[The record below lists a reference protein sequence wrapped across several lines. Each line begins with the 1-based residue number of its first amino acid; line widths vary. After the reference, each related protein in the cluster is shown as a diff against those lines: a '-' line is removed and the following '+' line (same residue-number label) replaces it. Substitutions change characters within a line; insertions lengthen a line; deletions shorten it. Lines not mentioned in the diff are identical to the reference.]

1 MDTFRD
7 APSAFGMR
15 GRGAGRM
22 LGSMKRAP
30 VIVHPPCSGGR
41 RVTLYGQDLG
51 RALRPGDV
59 AAILRRAGFCTT
71 KFVWDDTGVFEWR
84 DGGPDVWLMP

>member
-7 APSAFGMR
+7 APIAFGMR
-15 GRGAGRM
+15 EHGAGRM

-30 VIVHPPCSGGR
+30 VIVHPPSSGGR